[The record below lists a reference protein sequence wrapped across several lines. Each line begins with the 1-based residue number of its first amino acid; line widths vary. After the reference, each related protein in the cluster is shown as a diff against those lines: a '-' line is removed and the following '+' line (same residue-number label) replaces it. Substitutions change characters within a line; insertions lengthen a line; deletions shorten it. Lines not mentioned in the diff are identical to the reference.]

1 MQHMRHFI
9 HTCQQQVQVQ
19 SAEHIGAVQPAFAPW
34 NRNEIA
40 ALLDRMEGGL
50 KTPAGSQTH
59 FFIAFI
65 AGAAGAAAFAFMAF
79 FIAFMAF
86 IAFIAAMLR
95 VK

>member
-1 MQHMRHFI
+1 M
-9 HTCQQQVQVQ
+9 CSKSLQQ
-19 SAEHIGAVQPAFAPW
+19 SFAAW

-50 KTPAGSQTH
+50 KAPAGSQTH